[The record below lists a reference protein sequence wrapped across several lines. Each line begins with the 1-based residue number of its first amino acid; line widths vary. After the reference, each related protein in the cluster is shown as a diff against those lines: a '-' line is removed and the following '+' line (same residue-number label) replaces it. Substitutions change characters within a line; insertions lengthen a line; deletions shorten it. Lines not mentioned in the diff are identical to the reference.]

1 MDMTQT
7 PYPFSPSARVVQ
19 IDIISDVMC
28 PWCIVAFKQLEMALA
43 HTQTGARIRW
53 HPFELNPD
61 MPPEG
66 ELMSEHIQ
74 RKYGTTRE
82 DSETARQQLKDV
94 GAALGFTFR
103 LGESSRIVNSF
114 AAHCLL
120 DFAAT
125 HGKQHPLK
133 IALFEAHF
141 SEGLDVSD
149 PDILVRLAT
158 GVGLNGTEA
167 RVALD
172 DPRHAEA
179 VRAQERVWAENGITS
194 VPTMIFNET
203 YVVNGAQGPKTYAE
217 LLNRIRADAA

>member
-1 MDMTQT
+1 
-7 PYPFSPSARVVQ
+7 VVQ
-19 IDIISDVMC
+19 VDIISDVMC

-43 HTQTGARIRW
+43 HTGIGARVRW

-66 ELMSEHIQ
+66 ENLSEHIQ
-74 RKYGTTRE
+74 RKYGTTRA

-94 GAALGFTFR
+94 GAALGFAFR
-103 LGESSRIVNSF
+103 LDAGSRIVNSF

-125 HGKQHPLK
+125 QGKQHPLK

-149 PDILVRLAT
+149 PEVLVRLAS
-158 GVGLNGTEA
+158 GIGLEGDAA
-167 RVALD
+167 RAALGD
-172 DPRHAEA
+172 ARHATA

-194 VPTMIFNET
+194 VPTMIFNES
-203 YVVNGAQGPKTYAE
+203 YVVNGAQGPKTYAD
-217 LLNRIRADAA
+217 LLARIRAEAA